1 MILNSI
7 TMQLKVQPWARER
20 RNRHDFIMDLI
31 EHKLINGYTPLNRK
45 TIKDFID
52 EYNTCVR
59 YIQIAQKEDESL
71 QGKDYKDGKVLVQQT
86 VLGLGYETGY
96 KEFNNKVKML

>member
-1 MILNSI
+1 MTLHDIIINLKDNPLN
-7 TMQLKVQPWARER
+7 RER

-31 EHKLINGYTPLNRK
+31 ERHHQLSNRQS
-45 TIKDFID
+45 IKDFID

-71 QGKDYKDGKVLVQQT
+71 RGEDYSHGKCLAQCHA
-86 VLGLGYETGY
+86 LSLGYETGY
-96 KEFNNKVKML
+96 GEFNDKVKEL

>member
-1 MILNSI
+1 
-7 TMQLKVQPWARER
+7 MQLKVQPWARER

-45 TIKDFID
+45 TIKNFID

-71 QGKDYKDGKVLVQQT
+71 RGEDYSHGKDLAEQKVLS
-86 VLGLGYETGY
+86 LGYETGY
-96 KEFNNKVKML
+96 EEFNNKVKKL